1 MGAVP
6 ASFDRARSIT
16 ESTMRASVQRLA
28 PELIVPIQYH
38 LGWADRDGK
47 LRPGGGG
54 KGVRPALAVLSA
66 EAVGAPAA
74 TGVPGGVA
82 IELIHNFSLLHDDVI
97 DGDEERRHRR
107 TVWAEFGVGAAVIA
121 GDALVM
127 LALQVVLDGT
137 VAGARAATVLV
148 DATDAMIAGQAA
160 DMANESRADV
170 TLEEC
175 LAMADGKTG
184 ALLGAAA
191 SIGAVLADADAS
203 AIEAL
208 AAFGHHLGLA
218 FQAVDDLLGIWG
230 RPEVTGKAAWSDLY
244 QQKKSIP
251 IVFALT
257 RGNGTSEEL
266 QALFAAGAREEQD
279 LVRAAELV
287 ERCGGRELTESI
299 AREQFELAVA
309 ALDQVTLESTARAEL
324 VEVAEFVTTRDF

>member
-1 MGAVP
+1 
-6 ASFDRARSIT
+6 
-16 ESTMRASVQRLA
+16 MRASVGHLG
-28 PELIVPIQYH
+28 PELSVPIRYH
-38 LGWADRDGK
+38 LGWADRDGNAM
-47 LRPGGGG
+47 LGGGG
-54 KGVRPALAVLSA
+54 KGIRTALAVLSA

-82 IELIHNFSLLHDDVI
+82 VELVHNFSLLHDDVI

-107 TVWAEFGVGAAVIA
+107 TVWAEFGVGPAVIA

-127 LALQVVLDGT
+127 LALRVLLDGT
-137 VAGARAATVLV
+137 DAGARAAAVLV
-148 DATDAMIAGQAA
+148 DATDAMIAGQAT
-160 DMANESRADV
+160 DMANESLAEV

-175 LAMADGKTG
+175 LAMASGKTG

-191 SIGAVLADADAS
+191 SIGAVLADADAD
-203 AIEAL
+203 AIDAL
-208 AAFGHHLGLA
+208 GAYGCHLGLA

-230 RPEVTGKAAWSDLY
+230 HPEITGKPAWSDLR

-266 QALFAAGAREEQD
+266 RALFADGASDERG

-299 AREQFELAVA
+299 AREHLGFAVT
-309 ALDQVTLESTARAEL
+309 ALDRVDLAPVPREEL
-324 VEVAEFVTTRDF
+324 VEVAEFVTARDF